1 MNIKKCNEKQT
12 KGSISTMQN
21 ENLVIS
27 SDFFILICA
36 GAGLSI
42 IILGGCSSCYN
53 CLKNCLSLR
62 RLNAAAM
69 TGTPDLTATTALEPS
84 SAVTAVPD
92 PSSAVTAAPANQGW
106 TFSHEADERRIAFE
120 QRFRAYRQGQ
130 EELLNNNAR
139 RDEIEIIE
147 ANPNDNEMEM
157 VRTAVKAAVE
167 VSGEAKESLQIMII
181 TSPFEP
187 YYWLIFPLSYA
198 NVNPFVLSLLSHV
211 VIKAAK
217 TLLCKN
223 LRIHSIENTSVS
235 QEHPYHLV
243 DPSPWPLLGS
253 LGALTST
260 IGAVLYMHSFIG
272 DKILLTLGL
281 NVILYTMFVWWRD
294 VTCESTYEGHH
305 TKVV

>member
-21 ENLVIS
+21 ERIS
-27 SDFFILICA
+27 SYFFISICF
-36 GAGLSI
+36 LS
-42 IILGGCSSCYN
+42 LTFLSCSGCYN
-53 CLKNCLSLR
+53 CLKNCIR
-62 RLNAAAM
+62 RPNAAAM
-69 TGTPDLTATTALEPS
+69 TETPDLTATTALEPS

-92 PSSAVTAAPANQGW
+92 PSSAVTAAPANQGG
-106 TFSHEADERRIAFE
+106 TFSHEAEERRIAFE

-147 ANPNDNEMEM
+147 ANPNDNDNEMEV
-157 VRTAVKAAVE
+157 VRAAVRAAVE
-167 VSGEAKESLQIMII
+167 FYGEAKESLQIMII
-181 TSPFEP
+181 RSPFEFEP
-187 YYWLIFPLSYA
+187 YWLIFPLSYA
-198 NVNPFVLSLLSHV
+198 NVNVNPFVLSLLSHV

-217 TLLCKN
+217 NLLCKK

-281 NVILYTMFVWWRD
+281 NLILYTMFVWWRD